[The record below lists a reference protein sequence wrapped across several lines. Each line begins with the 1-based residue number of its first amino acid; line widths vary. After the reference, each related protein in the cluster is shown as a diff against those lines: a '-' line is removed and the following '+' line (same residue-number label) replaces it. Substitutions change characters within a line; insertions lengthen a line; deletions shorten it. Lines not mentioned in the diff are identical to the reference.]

1 LLRSIYAKESD
12 RRAKEEVL
20 NAYFISGNAKAL
32 VALAKGE
39 KDGEL
44 KKRAVEKLSLM
55 NSKEGNEYLMELLNK

>member
-1 LLRSIYAKESD
+1 MKMTFDPDLAME
-12 RRAKEEVL
+12 
-20 NAYFISGNAKAL
+20 AKAL